1 MKNNGASPPTVD
13 EVKRDLRRLRKL
25 AHAIE
30 AELKAKERLSARL
43 TYLRSI
49 PSPTEDVLV
58 DVMRLEDAIRQLHVD
73 EHIREAAELEGRYM
87 AAIERL
93 DPLDRAIIID
103 GYVNGKPYWKIG
115 RDIGYT
121 EAGIKKRVTVAI
133 ERIAAEIKANSEK

>member
-1 MKNNGASPPTVD
+1 MINNGVPLPTIE

-25 AHAIE
+25 SHAIE
-30 AELKAKERLSARL
+30 AELKAKERLGARL

-49 PSPTEDVLV
+49 DSPGEDVLV
-58 DVMRLEDAIRQLHVD
+58 DAMRVEDAISSLRVD
-73 EHIREAAELEGRYM
+73 AHIREAAELEGRYM
-87 AAIERL
+87 DAISLL

-133 ERIAAEIKANSEK
+133 ERIAAEIKVKS